1 MKNHLPFVVALLS
14 SSINHGIA
22 YKHPAPARIVQPN
35 PEEYRHWLPDHP
47 GHGHFHGKNPWKHP
61 WQPHHHPP
69 PHYPPH
75 EQCETQNPAPQNQY
89 WLPSF
94 PGVLEGT
101 SPFLANGSNYQVFK
115 NVKDFGA
122 VGDGL
127 TDDTAAINKAIT
139 CNHPLRRQTYS
150 LLIDIPDGGRVSG
163 GQGAGGTT
171 GQPALV
177 YIPPGEYLIS
187 SKIQMFIDTQIIGG
201 AFF

>member
-1 MKNHLPFVVALLS
+1 MMKNHFTFVVALLS
-14 SSINHGIA
+14 FSVNHGLA

-75 EQCETQNPAPQNQY
+75 KQCEAKNPEPQEKF

-101 SPFLANGSNYQVFK
+101 SPFLANGSNYQVFR

-139 CNHPLRRQTYS
+139 CDCPLERQ
-150 LLIDIPDGGRVSG
+150 
-163 GQGAGGTT
+163 
-171 GQPALV
+171 
-177 YIPPGEYLIS
+177 
-187 SKIQMFIDTQIIGG
+187 K
-201 AFF
+201 